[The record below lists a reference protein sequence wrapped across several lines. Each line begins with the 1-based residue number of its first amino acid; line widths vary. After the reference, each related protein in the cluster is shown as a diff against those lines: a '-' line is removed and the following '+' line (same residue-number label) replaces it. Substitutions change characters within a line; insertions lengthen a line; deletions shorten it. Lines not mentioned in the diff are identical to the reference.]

1 MILITML
8 DICHENI
15 VKRIDMENKIVQKI
29 QNLLELAYDAP
40 NDEEGQ
46 TALLMAQKLMFK
58 HKLSMSDVMA
68 AKIQNN
74 IGETVGTWEYRLP
87 WWQEKLAAILGK
99 NFRCQTIRRRKMD
112 EGITQ
117 VIFFGYRS
125 DTELCTRVYEG
136 AILYLKYRLKRLLPT
151 VTKSRWKDYKK
162 SYLLGF
168 LEGLDHRFRNQVQS
182 SEEYALMVQ
191 VPEEVLEE
199 QRQRMGDLK
208 SRSLKMAFDVD
219 YEAYLSG
226 LEQSKETKL
235 LSEELLNGHQI

>member
-1 MILITML
+1 
-8 DICHENI
+8 
-15 VKRIDMENKIVQKI
+15 MESKIIEKI

-46 TALLMAQKLMFK
+46 TALLMAQKLMVK
-58 HKLSMSDVMA
+58 HNLSMSDVTTV
-68 AKIQNN
+68 KTKNN

-87 WWQEKLAAILGK
+87 WWQEQLAAILGK

-117 VIFFGYRS
+117 VIFFGYQS

-136 AILYLKYRLKRLLPT
+136 VILYLKYRLKRLLPT

-168 LEGLDHRFRNQVQS
+168 LEGLDHRFRDQVQS
-182 SEEYALMVQ
+182 SEEFALMVQ
-191 VPEEVLEE
+191 VPKEVLEE
-199 QRQRMGDLK
+199 QQQRLGDLE
-208 SRSLKMAFDVD
+208 SRAINIVVELDH
-219 YEAYLSG
+219 EAYVTG
-226 LEQSKETKL
+226 LKHATETKL
-235 LSEELLNGHQI
+235 MPEELVE